1 MHTVIFRTER
11 CRHGILAAKAVTSEC
26 IAIIL
31 LQKVTIS
38 QYIFFTSSR
47 QCPVTPDWLVC
58 GVCPPL
64 QLFATISHSAI
75 SEGERGLVQL
85 IRRHGPHLSWAQA
98 TDTEVIRSILFSND
112 QKLGESSKKLGW
124 HVVWNK
130 LMPVGTFSCNN
141 VCTVECKRR
150 VLCVSLLWALASYSG
165 QAIDISLI
173 PFVVWWGT
181 EIVCSRMHNS
191 SLVSDHFN
199 NTSSF
204 ICYNTPHPQTCHHH
218 DCWGSVWSVGRLWVC
233 VRGVLQGGGRK
244 VMDSCNCEAD
254 LYILMLDVTQSVYLV
269 W

>member
-38 QYIFFTSSR
+38 QYISISR
-47 QCPVTPDWLVC
+47 LPPVPGHPWLA
-58 GVCPPL
+58 GVWSLPPA
-64 QLFATISHSAI
+64 ATIRHNFALRNFR
-75 SEGERGLVQL
+75 ERGLVQL

-141 VCTVECKRR
+141 VWTVECKRR
-150 VLCVSLLWALASYSG
+150 VLCVSLLWALSSYSG

-204 ICYNTPHPQTCHHH
+204 I
-218 DCWGSVWSVGRLWVC
+218 W
-233 VRGVLQGGGRK
+233 
-244 VMDSCNCEAD
+244 
-254 LYILMLDVTQSVYLV
+254 
-269 W
+269 

>member
-1 MHTVIFRTER
+1 MHSNNTAAESDNLSIYLLYKLPPVPG
-11 CRHGILAAKAVTSEC
+11 HPWLA
-26 IAIIL
+26 
-31 LQKVTIS
+31 
-38 QYIFFTSSR
+38 
-47 QCPVTPDWLVC
+47 
-58 GVCPPL
+58 GVWCVPPA
-64 QLFATISHSAI
+64 ATIRHNFALRNFR
-75 SEGERGLVQL
+75 ERGLVQL
-85 IRRHGPHLSWAQA
+85 IRRHGPHLSWAPA
-98 TDTEVIRSILFSND
+98 PDTEVIRSILFSNISND

-150 VLCVSLLWALASYSG
+150 VLCVSLLWALSRYSG
-165 QAIDISLI
+165 QAIDISLM

-218 DCWGSVWSVGRLWVC
+218 DCWGSVRSVGRLWVC